1 MNIFGTVVL
10 TEKELNNKVES
21 RYHEGVKAGIEKGE
35 ASSKKRLEDLE
46 KSIEKKN
53 KEIERIKENAE
64 EAEESAN
71 RQIERLEAKIEV
83 LEDER
88 DDVREVV
95 KKTME
100 NEDLAAVLAAKK
112 EGLDKREAKLKDR
125 ESKVGQEEEGE
136 YKRGYADGVADGV
149 RKINEITAG
158 DRENAMKVAMV
169 AAASHSTPEVI
180 REVTNVKGLASGIEN
195 QEG

>member
-1 MNIFGTVVL
+1 MKVFGKVILTEEELNDKVVL
-10 TEKELNNKVES
+10 GYNEGFDA
-21 RYHEGVKAGIEKGE
+21 GVKKGE
-35 ASSKKRLEDLE
+35 VASKKRLEDLE
-46 KSIEKKN
+46 KSVEKKN
-53 KEIERIKENAE
+53 KEIERLKEDAQ

-100 NEDLAAVLAAKK
+100 NEDLTAVLTAKK

-169 AAASHSTPEVI
+169 AAASHSTPEVV